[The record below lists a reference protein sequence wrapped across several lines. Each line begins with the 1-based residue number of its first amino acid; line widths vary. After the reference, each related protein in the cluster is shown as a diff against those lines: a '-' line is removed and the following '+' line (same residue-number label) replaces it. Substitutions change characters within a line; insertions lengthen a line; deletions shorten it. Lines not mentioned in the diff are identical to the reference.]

1 MSAEEVAQHLQQLSA
16 RLQEMEG
23 RFRTAEAEKAV
34 MATELQ
40 ALRAENDAAPRQA
53 PEPRRPAP
61 ANQLVDTRLIG
72 KPQSYD
78 GDPTKFPDWS
88 FVMKSYMSALSPA
101 YHDAFLNVE
110 ASQVPVRNASLDP
123 ENSALGTQL

>member
-78 GDPTKFPDWS
+78 GDPTKLPDWTS
-88 FVMKSYMSALSPA
+88 
-101 YHDAFLNVE
+101 
-110 ASQVPVRNASLDP
+110 
-123 ENSALGTQL
+123 